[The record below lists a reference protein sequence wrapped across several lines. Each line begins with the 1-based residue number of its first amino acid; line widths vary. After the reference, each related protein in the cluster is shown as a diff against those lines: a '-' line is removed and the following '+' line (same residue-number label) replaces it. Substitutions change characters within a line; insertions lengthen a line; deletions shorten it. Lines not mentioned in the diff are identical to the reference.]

1 MVSDFGE
8 TVKTENSFGVA
19 MERDLVNWR
28 CLSLFIQCI
37 IIYLSLDSGYGHYE
51 QISWLRK

>member
-19 MERDLVNWR
+19 MERDLINIGAVYHY
-28 CLSLFIQCI
+28 LFSVLLFI
-37 IIYLSLDSGYGHYE
+37 
-51 QISWLRK
+51 